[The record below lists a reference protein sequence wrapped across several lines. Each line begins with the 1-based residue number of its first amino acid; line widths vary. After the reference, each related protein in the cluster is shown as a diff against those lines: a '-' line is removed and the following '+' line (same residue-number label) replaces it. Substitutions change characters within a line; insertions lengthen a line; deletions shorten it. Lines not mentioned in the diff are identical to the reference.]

1 MTDSLTEEERVVYAH
16 VTQEFSKEQLV
27 ERAKEFMRLHVGNV
41 RGMGPVDQ
49 RAYHE
54 TLGIL
59 MFYIDHAWK
68 PFS

>member
-1 MTDSLTEEERVVYAH
+1 MPTEDTRVVYAH

-27 ERAKEFMRLHVGNV
+27 ERSKEFMRIHFGNV
-41 RGMGPVDQ
+41 RDMAPVDQ

-54 TLGIL
+54 TAGIL
-59 MFYIDHAWK
+59 MFYVDHVWK